1 MKKLLI
7 ILLAIFI
14 FNSVDSYAIELKK
27 HHKMFIGWIPF
38 NTSEYK
44 AYGYKSKGEFK
55 VVTDYANRE
64 IFQKELSNLLY
75 NFFYTDSAKNSKD
88 ILNTYT
94 WYSLKISNVELSY
107 NLRELFAIV
116 SIIDIDENVLEYRF
130 PIRVRIQDGI
140 EPLEKDDNISYL
152 SSLAAVAIYY
162 EIILK

>member
-7 ILLAIFI
+7 TLLAIFI
-14 FNSVDSYAIELKK
+14 FNSVGSYAIELKK

-38 NTSEYK
+38 NASKYK
-44 AYGYKSKGEFK
+44 AYGYKSRDEFK

-75 NFFYTDSAKNSKD
+75 NFFCTDSAKHNKD

-107 NLRELFAIV
+107 NLRELSAIV

-130 PIRVRIQDGI
+130 PIRVRIPDGI
-140 EPLEKDDNISYL
+140 EPLEKDDNILYL